1 LRRDHQSAYDDVT
14 TGRCERALVTLLGDI
29 GPWGERIY
37 LVGGWRRGT
46 SSERFRE
53 ESRRT
58 LVRQTWTCD
67 RPCPRRRQSE
77 TYRTLANNLKT
88 SGFTAEMSFRW
99 KRSVDGV
106 AVTVEFLCE
115 TDEVEPGKIFRPRAD
130 AGSALGAF
138 NVRGAQ
144 LVTRDYLSRAVE
156 ADRLDGV
163 DCHESTFVSRTSSR
177 TPF

>member
-1 LRRDHQSAYDDVT
+1 LARGVSAST
-14 TGRCERALVTLLGDI
+14 SWA
-29 GPWGERIY
+29 
-37 LVGGWRRGT
+37 GWRRGT

-53 ESRRT
+53 EVAPHVGT
-58 LVRQTWTCD
+58 TDVDLVIGLALGD
-67 RPCPRRRQSE
+67 DSPE

-130 AGSALGAF
+130 AGSAL
-138 NVRGAQ
+138 V
-144 LVTRDYLSRAVE
+144 
-156 ADRLDGV
+156 
-163 DCHESTFVSRTSSR
+163 HSTCAARS
-177 TPF
+177 